1 MLDSTRHKLI
11 ILGFICCIYIIVL
24 SLFVHYENIDLSK
37 LKSIVNNLDNS
48 PIFDIS
54 LSNNGKCENSEKIIL
69 GHHKTKEEN
78 CNCHGKFHPGYCTY
92 EELRNGCI
100 TIEPKKINNI
110 HIWDGNE
117 FCIKTNNKSYI
128 ELLNHT
134 VNKNE
139 ECKRGF
145 KNCGFIDTLNH
156 KFCINEKKNCPI
168 NNIEISKSNVPP
180 NDGFKYKTIPLKN
193 NKYLYFTNE
202 NINNNIISSLTFSKE
217 KYGLNHTFDK
227 KTYNLI
233 DNELKKNLLE
243 DNILYVNEKNFTNH
257 NISLFS
263 GTYYGFNLQY
273 IKNGHNFKY
282 IIYQLDNYRLTS
294 IFWETIICII
304 MFIMLINELFRIG
317 KIEES
322 TDLLKIALFDILK
335 VIISSCFCYFT
346 LIEFLK
352 TSNFGLPDNESDDAV
367 NQLFINY
374 NKELTIV
381 CLIAFSKFL
390 VSVFLIIIILINIF
404 EGDCKELFENTFKSE
419 YNLLPIYQEFDV

>member
-139 ECKRGF
+139 ECKKGF

-381 CLIAFSKFL
+381 CLIALSKFL
-390 VSVFLIIIILINIF
+390 VSVFLIIIILVNIF

>member
-24 SLFVHYENIDLSK
+24 SFFVHYENIDLSK

-139 ECKRGF
+139 ECKKGF

-381 CLIAFSKFL
+381 CLIALSKFL

>member
-128 ELLNHT
+128 ELLNYT

-139 ECKRGF
+139 ECKEGF

-381 CLIAFSKFL
+381 CLIALSKFL

>member
-100 TIEPKKINNI
+100 TIKPKKINNI

-139 ECKRGF
+139 ECKKGF

-381 CLIAFSKFL
+381 CLIALSKFL

>member
-54 LSNNGKCENSEKIIL
+54 LSNNGKCKNSEKIIL

-139 ECKRGF
+139 ECKKGF

-381 CLIAFSKFL
+381 CLIALSKFL

>member
-117 FCIKTNNKSYI
+117 FCIKTNNKSYV
-128 ELLNHT
+128 ELLNYT

-139 ECKRGF
+139 ECKEGF
-145 KNCGFIDTLNH
+145 KNCGFIDTLYH
-156 KFCINEKKNCPI
+156 KFCIIEKENCPI

-243 DNILYVNEKNFTNH
+243 DNILYVNEQNFTNH

-352 TSNFGLPDNESDDAV
+352 TSNFGLPDNESDNAV
-367 NQLFINY
+367 NQLFISY

-390 VSVFLIIIILINIF
+390 VSVFLIIIILVNIF
-404 EGDCKELFENTFKSE
+404 EGDCKDLFENTFKSE
-419 YNLLPIYQEFDV
+419 YSLLPVYQEFDV

>member
-139 ECKRGF
+139 ECKKGF

-381 CLIAFSKFL
+381 CLIALSKFL
-390 VSVFLIIIILINIF
+390 VSVFLIIIILVNIF
-404 EGDCKELFENTFKSE
+404 EGDCKDLFENTFKSE

>member
-139 ECKRGF
+139 ECKKGF

-156 KFCINEKKNCPI
+156 KFCINEKKI
-168 NNIEISKSNVPP
+168 VQ
-180 NDGFKYKTIPLKN
+180 
-193 NKYLYFTNE
+193 
-202 NINNNIISSLTFSKE
+202 
-217 KYGLNHTFDK
+217 
-227 KTYNLI
+227 LI
-233 DNELKKNLLE
+233 
-243 DNILYVNEKNFTNH
+243 
-257 NISLFS
+257 
-263 GTYYGFNLQY
+263 
-273 IKNGHNFKY
+273 
-282 IIYQLDNYRLTS
+282 
-294 IFWETIICII
+294 
-304 MFIMLINELFRIG
+304 
-317 KIEES
+317 
-322 TDLLKIALFDILK
+322 ILK
-335 VIISSCFCYFT
+335 FPNQM
-346 LIEFLK
+346 FLQMMV
-352 TSNFGLPDNESDDAV
+352 L
-367 NQLFINY
+367 
-374 NKELTIV
+374 
-381 CLIAFSKFL
+381 
-390 VSVFLIIIILINIF
+390 NI
-404 EGDCKELFENTFKSE
+404 KQYL
-419 YNLLPIYQEFDV
+419 

>member
-139 ECKRGF
+139 ECKKGF

-168 NNIEISKSNVPP
+168 NNIEISKSNIPP

-381 CLIAFSKFL
+381 CLIALSKFL

>member
-139 ECKRGF
+139 ECKKGF

-217 KYGLNHTFDK
+217 KSGLNHTFDK

-381 CLIAFSKFL
+381 CLIALSKFL